1 MKGEIQGN
9 PHQPRNVTGTWL
21 SGSAPNPN
29 SANLECRGDEKTS
42 PMLERS
48 GRWGLKGSRED
59 QVGAEEERGAFF
71 FLRCQRGRL
80 HSNRS
85 GQSKRRGSF
94 GSDARSW
101 PDWLTS
107 ALHQRGTVT
116 GYYRVD
122 RWADAPTARRTG
134 TALTLPPHSHSPALG
149 DMHSPILP
157 ERCLLTILCWKHS
170 H

>member
-1 MKGEIQGN
+1 MRGEIQGN

-21 SGSAPNPN
+21 SGTAPNPN
-29 SANLECRGDEKTS
+29 SANLECRGDEKAS
-42 PMLERS
+42 PVLERS
-48 GRWGLKGSRED
+48 GRWGLRGSRED
-59 QVGAEEERGAFF
+59 RGGAEGV
-71 FLRCQRGRL
+71 FLRCQHGRL
-80 HSNRS
+80 HSNHF
-85 GQSKRRGSF
+85 GQSKRRRSF
-94 GSDARSW
+94 GSDVWSW

-116 GYYRVD
+116 WYYRVD
-122 RWADAPTARRTG
+122 CWAGAPTVQRTG

-157 ERCLLTILCWKHS
+157 ERCLLPILRWKHS